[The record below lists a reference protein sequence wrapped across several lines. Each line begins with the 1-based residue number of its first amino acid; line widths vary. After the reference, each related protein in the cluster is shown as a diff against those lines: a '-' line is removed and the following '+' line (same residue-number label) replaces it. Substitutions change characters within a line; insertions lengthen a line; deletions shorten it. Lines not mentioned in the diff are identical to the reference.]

1 MIRPP
6 RAKEYGLP
14 VSWGAHR
21 VAWFLYSGRIP
32 GDLDVLHRCDVPSCV
47 NFRHLFLGTQSDNAK
62 DMWSKGRSR
71 PGHAKPGEQ
80 HHSSKLSKADVID
93 IRYQVSNGVQQKVM
107 AEKYNMSKAQVSRI
121 VTGKRWAHVKGN

>member
-14 VSWGAHR
+14 VSDDYKIRNAE
-21 VAWFLYSGRIP
+21 YS
-32 GDLDVLHRCDVPSCV
+32 V
-47 NFRHLFLGTQSDNAK
+47 NDAT
-62 DMWSKGRSR
+62 
-71 PGHAKPGEQ
+71 
-80 HHSSKLSKADVID
+80 
-93 IRYQVSNGVQQKVM
+93 RYQVSNGVQQKVM